1 MRFFYS
7 QKNSFP
13 IRFMLIIVLLLAL
26 PAAGMVYANS
36 PRVSLSPVAGPVWTA
51 IAVYGDGFPANQ
63 SGEAFFDTNLDGI
76 RNNNEPFVSVNTDS
90 TGTLT
95 ATGTLTVP
103 SLPPG
108 YYPVRVTLPG
118 NVTAYTFFIV
128 RQPVLTI
135 GKNKGVPGTAVII
148 SGSGFA
154 VNSSGWVWFDTNK
167 NYLKD
172 PGEPAMFVTTDGIGS
187 FIGYLTIPNV
197 NSGAYPI
204 IADLTNDGKN
214 IGLTSFTVGSG
225 MTLSPTSGLP
235 GTVITITGRGYG
247 PGDYLV
253 WLDINNDNVPNINE
267 SQITV
272 PSVDGKITASLIVQP
287 GTLPGTYPVK
297 ISKYDTV
304 NGTIYGAFRG
314 SPSFIVNGPGLL
326 LNPDKGKPGTI
337 ITVEGSR
344 FPANAKGHLWFDI
357 NGNYTRDP
365 HETAKSVTTNRYG
378 GFVTTI
384 TIPSVQGGVYY
395 NLMAEIPGGGA
406 RAAAPVT
413 VLAPPSISLS
423 LTSGSPNTVIT
434 VNGKDF
440 TPWTSTVVWFDL
452 NGNGKKDLKEPSRT
466 VKTDGFGRF
475 RAVLTAPHAV
485 KPGAYVIYVSAPP
498 WSGPL
503 AYADFFIN
511 TGPTQGA
518 ATPVVTNAAP
528 SDGAV
533 KVQRY
538 PTIKLTFNTQIIK
551 GPDFGA
557 ITLVD
562 EDGNLVGRNVTV
574 QGRVLQVKPV
584 GILKELKTYLLT
596 VPAQAVLN
604 ARSAGMEED
613 YTLSFTTQGLNRGT
627 TINIGNQ

>member
-1 MRFFYS
+1 MKIFFSQNSRFYF
-7 QKNSFP
+7 
-13 IRFMLIIVLLLAL
+13 RFTLIVVLLLAL

-36 PRVSLSPVAGPVWTA
+36 PKITLSPVVGPVSTA

-76 RNNNEPFVSVNTDS
+76 RNNNEPFISVSTDS
-90 TGTLT
+90 AGALT

-103 SLPPG
+103 SVSPG
-108 YYPVRVTLPG
+108 YYPVRVTLSG
-118 NVTAYTFFIV
+118 NVTAYTFFVV
-128 RQPVLTI
+128 RQPVLTT

-148 SGSGFA
+148 SGRDFA

-172 PGEPAMFVTTDGIGS
+172 PGEPAMFVTTDGTGS
-187 FIGYLTIPNV
+187 FTGYLTIPNV
-197 NSGAYPI
+197 ASGAYPI
-204 IADLTNDGKN
+204 IADLTNNGKN

-235 GTVITITGRGYG
+235 GTVITITGGGYG

-253 WLDINNDNVPNINE
+253 WLDINNDSVPNINE

-272 PSVDGKITASLIVQP
+272 TSVDGKITASLIVPP

-297 ISKYDTV
+297 ISQYDTV
-304 NGTIYGAFRG
+304 NGTIYGAYKG
-314 SPSFIVNGPGLL
+314 SPNFIVSGPGLL
-326 LNPDKGKPGTI
+326 LNPGKGKPGTI
-337 ITVEGSR
+337 ITIQGSR
-344 FPANAKGHLWFDI
+344 FPANATGQLWFDI
-357 NGNYTRDP
+357 NGNYTKDP
-365 HETAKSVTTNRYG
+365 DETAKSVTTNRYG

-384 TIPSVQGGVYY
+384 TIPSIQAGAYKLV
-395 NLMAEIPGGGA
+395 AEFTDSSA
-406 RAAAPVT
+406 KAAAPVT

-423 LTSGSPNTVIT
+423 VTSGSPDTVII

-440 TPWTSTVVWFDL
+440 NPWTSTVVWFDL
-452 NGNGKKDLKEPSRT
+452 NGNGKKDTKEPART

-475 RAVLTAPHAV
+475 RAVLTTPHAI

-503 AYADFFIN
+503 AYADFFVN
-511 TGPTQGA
+511 TGQSQGA
-518 ATPVVTNAAP
+518 ATPVVTIAAP
-528 SDGAV
+528 SNGAE

-538 PTIKLTFNTQIIK
+538 PTVKLTFNTQIIK
-551 GPDFGA
+551 GPDFGS
-557 ITLVD
+557 ITLID
-562 EDGNLVGRNVTV
+562 EDGNIIAHNATV
-574 QGRVLQVKPV
+574 KGRVLQIKPG

-604 ARSAGMEED
+604 SRSAGMEED
-613 YTLSFTTQGLNRGT
+613 YTLSFTTQGMNKGT
-627 TINIGNQ
+627 TINIGN